1 MTLRHI
7 TNFSS
12 SQLQNW
18 YESAGVVIPNI
29 IGLDYGVEGTATAIE
44 MLNNDDGP
52 STLTNTTI
60 DFQILF
66 DSGYTISDIL
76 RIVVWGNG
84 VVIGRNI
91 EINNT
96 INVLDFTDNIGGKTS
111 IAISI
116 DTTNGNHIKYVTD
129 SNGMCTIYWDNI
141 SLLKVGI
148 AAFVGMTKRLGVYL
162 PTDKCKILGC
172 KWYDQAIY
180 PPDELPNVDV
190 SNGTLYCTDQEVR
203 NAGRFRLKM
212 QLVPETNATTY
223 VHKDRIES
231 IVNDSLIKV
240 NRSTGAVT
248 QLVRVKS
255 SPATGQ
261 YVFTGPSVF
270 VFGDAVQSTDE
281 FWAEIE
287 HGIHSNEIADCRA
300 EAQAEVDSILAAK
313 FSAVPLTPSTIY
325 TQVRKS
331 VAELTALIILRR
343 MTISN
348 GKDTRNI
355 DSRYK
360 QILTYLTNLAIFTL
374 NGTTYT
380 PTNPNTPD
388 VDPWQNGDAE
398 RDRTRELLWQQ
409 G

>member
-1 MTLRHI
+1 L
-7 TNFSS
+7 
-12 SQLQNW
+12 
-18 YESAGVVIPNI
+18 
-29 IGLDYGVEGTATAIE
+29 
-44 MLNNDDGP
+44 
-52 STLTNTTI
+52 NTTF
-60 DFQILF
+60 DFHILF
-66 DSGYTISDIL
+66 DSGYAITDVTTIRIGSSGIAFMLNRTAINTFDYIDKDGNWVSHPSPMDI
-76 RIVVWGNG
+76 I
-84 VVIGRNI
+84 
-91 EINNT
+91 
-96 INVLDFTDNIGGKTS
+96 
-111 IAISI
+111 
-116 DTTNGNHIKYVTD
+116 NGNHLKLVTN
-129 SNGMCTIYWDNI
+129 SNGECSIYWDNI
-141 SLLKVGI
+141 YIVKVGI
-148 AAFVGMTKRLGVYL
+148 WTDTPTLISISLY
-162 PTDKCKILGC
+162 TDKCKCLGMR
-172 KWYDQAIY
+172 WYDQAIY
-180 PPDELPNVDV
+180 PPDELPNIDV

-203 NAGRFRLKM
+203 NAGRFRLKA
-212 QLVPETNATTY
+212 QLVPENNATTY
-223 VHKDRIES
+223 VHKDHIEE
-231 IVNDSLIKV
+231 VNSLIKV